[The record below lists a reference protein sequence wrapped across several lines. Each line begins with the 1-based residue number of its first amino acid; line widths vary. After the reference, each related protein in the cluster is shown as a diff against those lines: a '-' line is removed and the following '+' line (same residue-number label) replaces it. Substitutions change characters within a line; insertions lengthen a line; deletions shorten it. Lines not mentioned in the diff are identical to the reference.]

1 MDFEQLRIKWQ
12 HCHRGSNFTCKC
24 FAVPAIRTSLEMPPM
39 SQQQWT
45 AVDNYISDMLVGS
58 DPVLDAAL
66 AASAEAG
73 LPQIQVTPN
82 QGKLLYLIAKVQS
95 ARSILEIGTLGGY
108 STIWLAR

>member
-1 MDFEQLRIKWQ
+1 
-12 HCHRGSNFTCKC
+12 
-24 FAVPAIRTSLEMPPM
+24 M

-95 ARSILEIGTLGGY
+95 ARSILEMGRSVVTAQFGSREHCPKTGG
-108 STIWLAR
+108 